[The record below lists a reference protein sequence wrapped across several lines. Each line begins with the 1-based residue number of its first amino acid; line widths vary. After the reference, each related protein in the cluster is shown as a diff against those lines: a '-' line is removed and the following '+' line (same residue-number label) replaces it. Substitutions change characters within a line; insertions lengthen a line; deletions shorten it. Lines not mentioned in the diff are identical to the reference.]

1 MEKQVLFRL
10 VITLAALKEVDVT
23 GRDLLKGSPITFQG
37 LLAATLEPEVEKR
50 FSLKCIQ

>member
-1 MEKQVLFRL
+1 MEKQMLFSL

-23 GRDLLKGSPITFQG
+23 GRDLLKDAPATFQG
-37 LLAATLEPEVEKR
+37 LLAAILEPEVEKR